1 MKARVIFVTA
11 VLLALAGLAS
21 AQAPAIRGTDGI
33 LNAASFKTPVA
44 PGSLISIFGT
54 NLSGTLASSD
64 TVPLST
70 SIAGVTVQFAQADKT
85 YTAPLQ
91 FIYQGDPSQ
100 SVPAQINVQLPW
112 EIVPDGPPVTATVIR
127 DGVGSSAPAPV
138 PVGQFGPGVFASSG
152 LAIAVNN
159 ADGTLAWPVGAVP
172 GLTTHP
178 VKAGDVVIIYATGLG
193 PVDPPIMTGQAPV
206 YLDNVLRNTTTRPTV
221 FVGGVEAQF
230 VYSVLSPQFVGVDQ
244 LAVII
249 PSGAPTGDKVSLQIL
264 QGTVVSPDT
273 TTIAVT
279 K

>member
-1 MKARVIFVTA
+1 
-11 VLLALAGLAS
+11 
-21 AQAPAIRGTDGI
+21 
-33 LNAASFKTPVA
+33 
-44 PGSLISIFGT
+44 
-54 NLSGTLASSD
+54 
-64 TVPLST
+64 
-70 SIAGVTVQFAQADKT
+70 
-85 YTAPLQ
+85 
-91 FIYQGDPSQ
+91 
-100 SVPAQINVQLPW
+100 
-112 EIVPDGPPVTATVIR
+112 
-127 DGVGSSAPAPV
+127 
-138 PVGQFGPGVFASSG
+138 
-152 LAIAVNN
+152 
-159 ADGTLAWPVGAVP
+159 
-172 GLTTHP
+172 
-178 VKAGDVVIIYATGLG
+178 VIIYATGLG